1 MRRSVIALLALGVL
15 VAAAVASAA
24 PAQKKDTSLAVA
36 AYSIPTAVLPK
47 LEAAY
52 SATPAGN
59 GVKFSNSFAASEVQ
73 SKAVAAGLPAD
84 VVHFSISTDV
94 DRLVSSKL
102 VDKNWGK
109 NKYGGVPEVGRRLR
123 PAERQPQALKSWDD
137 LVKPGVDVVFPN
149 PFSSGGARWDVMA
162 AYGSQLREGK
172 THKQAVAY
180 LQQLFKHNVSQ
191 DTSGRNALNTFLA
204 GRGDVLLDYESDAKL
219 AQSQGKPVY
228 YLIPKATLQIETPVA
243 AVNAGT
249 RPRPRSSSTGST
261 RRLRRRS
268 GRERLPAV
276 RPECLPKVRQ
286 AVPAA
291 AAAFQD
297 RLRRRLEQGEHPV
310 LRSDERHR
318 REDRAVARS
327 LHWRLTPHGCRGR
340 GGAPLA
346 LRRSLAGSRWV
357 PQHRR
362 PGPARCTHRER
373 DAGRLASL
381 LAGRVESRGQGCA

>member
-1 MRRSVIALLALGVL
+1 MRRSVIALLALGAL

-24 PAQKKDTSLAVA
+24 PAQKKDTSLSVA

-52 SATPAGN
+52 SATSAGN

-94 DRLVSSKL
+94 DRLVSSKQ
-102 VDKNWGK
+102 VDKNWAK
-109 NKYGGVPEVGRRLR
+109 NKYSGVPARSVVVFVLR
-123 PAERQPQALKSWDD
+123 NGNPKHIKTWDD

-162 AYGSQLREGK
+162 AYGAQLRAGK

-243 AVNAGT
+243 AVNTGNKADAQKFVNWLYTPAAQTIWAQNGF
-249 RPRPRSSSTGST
+249 RPSDVSVFRKFKNQFPPRPQLFKIGYVGGWNKVNTQFFDPTNGIVAKIEQSLGVSTG
-261 RRLRRRS
+261 
-268 GRERLPAV
+268 G
-276 RPECLPKVRQ
+276 
-286 AVPAA
+286 
-291 AAAFQD
+291 
-297 RLRRRLEQGEHPV
+297 
-310 LRSDERHR
+310 
-318 REDRAVARS
+318 
-327 LHWRLTPHGCRGR
+327 
-340 GGAPLA
+340 
-346 LRRSLAGSRWV
+346 
-357 PQHRR
+357 
-362 PGPARCTHRER
+362 
-373 DAGRLASL
+373 
-381 LAGRVESRGQGCA
+381 